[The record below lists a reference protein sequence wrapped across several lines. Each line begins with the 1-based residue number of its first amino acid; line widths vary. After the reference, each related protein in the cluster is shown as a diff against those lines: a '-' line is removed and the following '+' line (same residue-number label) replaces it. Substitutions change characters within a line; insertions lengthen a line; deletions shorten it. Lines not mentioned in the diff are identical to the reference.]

1 MTGRPLLQTDAD
13 LRQRCQIAEFTVR
26 NQAIQIEALEEQI
39 AEQKLDLVETRS
51 RLAEYIEAFGPLE
64 SA

>member
-1 MTGRPLLQTDAD
+1 MASSPLQTDAD
-13 LRQRCQIAEFTVR
+13 LSQRCQIAESTVR
-26 NQAIQIEALEEQI
+26 VLGERI
-39 AEQKLDLVETRS
+39 AELKLDLVETRS